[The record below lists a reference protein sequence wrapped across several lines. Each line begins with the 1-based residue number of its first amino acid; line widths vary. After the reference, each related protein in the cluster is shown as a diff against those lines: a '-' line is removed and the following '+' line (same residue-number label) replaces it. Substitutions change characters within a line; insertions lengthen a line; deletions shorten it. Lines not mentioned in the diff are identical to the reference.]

1 MPIRV
6 EGAPVQQEKERR
18 ASVLRVKLR
27 FRREEKAAVELVRDY
42 VEAKDF
48 DKFVLGLVERN
59 REISQIYG
67 EGLSALTM
75 HITDRLYE
83 AWEEGNQ
90 VIIEGLPGLESS
102 HARILSE

>member
-42 VEAKDF
+42 VEAKD
-48 DKFVLGLVERN
+48 KMEGFVRVAFQLGLK
-59 REISQIYG
+59 
-67 EGLSALTM
+67 
-75 HITDRLYE
+75 
-83 AWEEGNQ
+83 
-90 VIIEGLPGLESS
+90 
-102 HARILSE
+102 